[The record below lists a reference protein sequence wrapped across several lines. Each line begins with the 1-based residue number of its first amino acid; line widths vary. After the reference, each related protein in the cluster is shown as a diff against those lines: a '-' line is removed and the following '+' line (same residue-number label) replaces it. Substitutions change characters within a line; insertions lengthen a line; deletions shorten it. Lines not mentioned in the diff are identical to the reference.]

1 MIEKHFMWPP
11 KSFLSFYTG
20 RGKLILDSR
29 DRRLDLSDALMSSW
43 QKPSRTVIFGL
54 RTDSIGWRAWNEEEL
69 ADIERLIRYDLNH
82 DGFSVTIKRIG
93 NVGLHSSKEF
103 KWNLMIRPNGWNSNG
118 HQMAKTPSRAQTPTR
133 YRKARSDATIE
144 SIQRTL
150 EDKFGLPS
158 GSVKL
163 VYPSGRKARAD
174 ATVGSLVVHWE
185 RER

>member
-1 MIEKHFMWPP
+1 MILEKHFMWPP
-11 KSFLSFYTG
+11 KSFLSFYSG
-20 RGKLILDSR
+20 RKLILESR
-29 DRRLDLSDALMSSW
+29 DRRLDLSDYLMSSW
-43 QKPSRTVIFGL
+43 QKPSRTVTFGL
-54 RTDSIGWRAWNEEEL
+54 RTDSVGWRVWHEEAL

-93 NVGLHSSKEF
+93 NVGLPSSKEF
-103 KWNLMIRPNGWNSNG
+103 KWKLVIRPNGWHSKG
-118 HQMAKTPSRAQTPTR
+118 DQKAKTSSREQTPTR

-174 ATVGSLVVHWE
+174 ATVGSLVTHWE